1 MATITQRKK
10 IKALF
15 EQSMA
20 DGGLPAFKRNWDKS
34 LGLEDVGPGQQRFNR
49 EQREVDHKDFHVG
62 EICHALMGN
71 DWRDNLSQFA
81 SEANHQRY
89 EGIGGQIMGGELSL
103 VSASL
108 DVIAG
113 LMNARALQAAA
124 APEWIWD
131 RMCTVEEASGEG
143 GFHIGL
149 RAKDDQPSTDLADG
163 QLLPTATITQTRI
176 HRNRTLNQG
185 QRVKVNLWA
194 VRDDLTG
201 QIMEAVDNTSRQ
213 VQAERERK
221 VADAVLGI
229 CPLGAG
235 ATTKATLIS
244 AGTNIGTDGLAMP
257 CVQDGLSFFPYQKGI
272 YGASG
277 ANAGAI
283 IPAPENDVYVQN
295 FANSTETDG
304 LGLGD
309 YTALGKMLQIWLANR
324 DPFTKLPVPAP
335 DGVTIFVAPG
345 PAAIQLKF
353 LLEAES
359 LWQAGTAAAV
369 ATALGTQTISGY
381 NLVKALV
388 RDIVSSQ
395 FWAERL
401 VAAGTP
407 KLAAAGTYLHQKLT
421 NAVGDVATTTG
432 SVQSAFYAGD
442 FKRAVHYWQRMPYQV
457 QQVPLSSIEY
467 GEQTVIVQDQRERGQ
482 AFWVEPR
489 AVYRA
494 WK

>member
-20 DGGLPAFKRNWDKS
+20 DGGLDTFKQNWDKS
-34 LGLEDVGPGQQRFNR
+34 LGIENLGAGRQRLNF
-49 EQREVDHKDFHVG
+49 EQREVDHNDFHVG
-62 EICHALMGN
+62 EVCHALMGN
-71 DWRDNLSQFA
+71 DWRDNLTQFA
-81 SEANHQRY
+81 TEANQRRF
-89 EGIGGQIMGGELSL
+89 EGQGGQIMGGELSL

-124 APEWIWD
+124 APDWIWD

-149 RAKDDQPSTDLADG
+149 RAMNDPHSTDLADG
-163 QLLPTATITQTRI
+163 QSLPTAHTVQTRI

-201 QIMEAVDNTSRQ
+201 QIMEAVDNTSLM
-213 VQAERERK
+213 VLAERERK

-229 CPLGAG
+229 SATSGA
-235 ATTKATLIS
+235 ANTKALTVS
-244 AGTNIGTDGLAMP
+244 AGQNIGTDGLAMP
-257 CVQDGLSFFPYQKGI
+257 VVQDGLSFFPYQKGI

-277 ANAGAI
+277 ANAGAVI
-283 IPAPENDVYVQN
+283 LAPENDRLIQN
-295 FANSTETDG
+295 FANATETDA
-304 LGLGD
+304 LGLTD
-309 YTALGKMLQIWLANR
+309 YNALVKGLQILLANL
-324 DPFTKLPVPAP
+324 DPFTVLPVPISLQ
-335 DGVTIFVAPG
+335 GSQFFVAP
-345 PAAIQLKF
+345 AAAVQLKF
-353 LLEAES
+353 LLEAET
-359 LWQAGTAAAV
+359 LWQVAANLTAAGGKN
-369 ATALGTQTISGY
+369 T
-381 NLVKALV
+381 
-388 RDIVSSQ
+388 VSSYNFVEELKLNVISSQ
-395 FWAERL
+395 YWANRL
-401 VAAGTP
+401 TSVGVT
-407 KLAAAGTYLHQKLT
+407 KLAANGTYSHQTLT
-421 NAVGDVATTTG
+421 NAVGDTFATAG
-432 SVQSAFYAGD
+432 SVLSAFYMGD

-457 QQVPLSSIEY
+457 VQVPLSSIEF

-494 WK
+494 WA